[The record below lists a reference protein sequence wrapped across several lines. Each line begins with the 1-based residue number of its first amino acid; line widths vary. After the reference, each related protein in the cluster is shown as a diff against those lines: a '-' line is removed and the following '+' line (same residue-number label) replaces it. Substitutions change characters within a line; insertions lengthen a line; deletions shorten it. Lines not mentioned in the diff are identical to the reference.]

1 MIGEEVHFGIQRF
14 PFTDTSRSEA
24 AIRSYGKI
32 LKISHEKV
40 YF

>member
-1 MIGEEVHFGIQRF
+1 MLGEEVHFGIQRF

-32 LKISHEKV
+32 QKISHEEV